1 MKLNEQLGQTI
12 TRTVIVNLSDD
23 AEAKD
28 AGEARQGS
36 LKIIF
41 PASLT
46 VNDLLENLCGASSP
60 RVKWQSNQRR
70 KANNK
75 RDWSYT
81 VKPVGR
87 SLDPQAAREAL
98 IASMTLEERQALIA
112 RLQADLDEK
121 IELREARRNAKVPED
136 DEVPKVP
143 EADEIPDELPGDLA

>member
-1 MKLNEQLGQTI
+1 MKLTDTIGTTI

-46 VNDLLENLCGASSP
+46 VEDLLENLCGASSP

-70 KANNK
+70 KADSK

-98 IASMTLEERQALIA
+98 IASMTLEERQALID
-112 RLQADLDEK
+112 RLQSELNEK
-121 IELREARRNAKVPED
+121 KELQETRKNA
-136 DEVPKVP
+136 EVTD
-143 EADEIPDELPGDLA
+143 DEIPETDETE